1 MLEYLPYTFIRFE
14 LLFGGE
20 YAALIIFVQCQ
31 SIKFHTL
38 LKFPYYHVLKSPLY
52 YHGPLIKF
60 QARVSE

>member
-1 MLEYLPYTFIRFE
+1 MLEYLSYTFIRFK

-38 LKFPYYHVLKSPLY
+38 LKFPYYHVRTSPLY
-52 YHGPLIKF
+52 YHGPLISSTK
-60 QARVSE
+60 RE